1 MLHITKSDAV
11 NKLESLYG
19 LPEKLVRQ
27 CDILLSALI
36 SVKAQNVK
44 WDGKVRELEAADVS
58 INQTLKH
65 RSEELPG
72 LMAACDKIKAQT
84 EDKVLSMSL
93 ILLLVHYNADRSR
106 YDERF
111 FFVFQRNTSVLSIPV

>member
-84 EDKVLSMSL
+84 EDKVDESLGDRVNDHLSGAL
-93 ILLLVHYNADRSR
+93 VYCTFTILRKPPLHSR
-106 YDERF
+106 
-111 FFVFQRNTSVLSIPV
+111 L